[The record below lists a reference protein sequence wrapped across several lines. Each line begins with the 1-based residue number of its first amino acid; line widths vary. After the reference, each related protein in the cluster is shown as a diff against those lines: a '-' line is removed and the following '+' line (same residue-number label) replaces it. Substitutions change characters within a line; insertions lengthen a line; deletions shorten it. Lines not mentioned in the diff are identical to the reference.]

1 MRKLIGKTRMIGSAA
16 AVYQVDDGLDIE
28 TNEQYD
34 VVHRRLM
41 FDDVLM
47 VTIHREIG
55 PLFLLLTGAIAFFF
69 LGLAIL
75 IFSANFDLWPAAL
88 VFAIF
93 GFPALV
99 AFLTRMLLGVDVV
112 TIFGK
117 RSKASVRFTWRK
129 RRAREMYGA
138 ICAAVRHA
146 HRQAEPPSS

>member
-1 MRKLIGKTRMIGSAA
+1 MRKLIGKTRTIGAAA

-55 PLFLLLTGAIAFFF
+55 AVFLFITGALALFF
-69 LGLAIL
+69 LGLAIV
-75 IFSANFDLWPAAL
+75 IFSADFDLWPASML
-88 VFAIF
+88 FAIF
-93 GFPALV
+93 GLPALV
-99 AFLTRMLLGVDVV
+99 AFLTRLLLGVDVV

-129 RRAREMYGA
+129 KRAREMYGA

-146 HRQAEPPSS
+146 HAVAER